1 MNRKDKQ
8 TKNLLQA
15 YSESSSDEI
24 RGSLAEK
31 YEIDAKNSNYKR
43 DYVAVNHHSGSS
55 IIPVFNKLMQI
66 AELRTFEIQEYDYKD
81 RFSVFSRLGEKYSTS
96 SSKNR
101 IDATISNFNNAF
113 TNFPDKMKYL
123 CDQRS
128 ILDETEFNIILSLIP
143 DDYRNYL
150 TIFTVKEIKSKEYRK
165 LDLEKEFKIRYEN
178 QYIKP
183 KITKEITA
191 TFITGSKYTKSE
203 IKEKLGKIYKN
214 LGYNSTPKATDLE
227 QWFEIKSTT
236 IKNQSGKWVNG
247 IEIIKKK
254 GD

>member
-1 MNRKDKQ
+1 MYGIVKDVIQKSIAFGKFDIDSVYYILKTDYNVPSDVIKYIKEELGKNYPEKIQTIINRF
-8 TKNLLQA
+8 N
-15 YSESSSDEI
+15 
-24 RGSLAEK
+24 
-31 YEIDAKNSNYKR
+31 YE
-43 DYVAVNHHSGSS
+43 
-55 IIPVFNKLMQI
+55 FT
-66 AELRTFEIQEYDYKD
+66 TF
-81 RFSVFSRLGEKYSTS
+81 V
-96 SSKNR
+96 
-101 IDATISNFNNAF
+101 
-113 TNFPDKMKYL
+113 DKMKYL
-123 CDQRS
+123 CSQKEN
-128 ILDETEFNIILSLIP
+128 LNEDEYSVVLNSVP
-143 DDYRNYL
+143 MDYRNYL

-183 KITKEITA
+183 KIIKEITA

-203 IKEKLGKIYKN
+203 IKEELGKIYKN